1 MCLFISVIISML
13 NTVASIA
20 QEIYEELGEQSDT
33 SISAIAAWVRRNI
46 GGLANMLNK
55 TFEIKDGTYEIN
67 PNLTDIE
74 KYIFKKMYSIY
85 YFDLKI
91 KSTASLTA
99 TDYVSIKD
107 DFGSVQKINSNEVL
121 RNFYSIRKQEY
132 EELKNLIDT
141 YNLNEVNPL
150 QVVGDDTIE
159 GVYDPESYLRNR
171 NKYGN

>member
-1 MCLFISVIISML
+1 MI
-13 NTVASIA
+13 NTVASIS

-46 GGLANMLNK
+46 GGLSSLLNK
-55 TFEIKDGTYEIN
+55 SFEIKNDTYEIN

-99 TDYVSIKD
+99 TDYVSVKD
-107 DFGSVQKINSNEVL
+107 DFGSIQKINSNEVL
-121 RNFYSIRKQEY
+121 RNFYNIRKQEY
-132 EELKNLIDT
+132 EELKSFIDT
-141 YNLNEVNPL
+141 YNLNEVSPL
-150 QVVGDDTIE
+150 QIVGDDIFPGSYNPENTDRTI
-159 GVYDPESYLRNR
+159 
-171 NKYGN
+171 YGN

>member
-1 MCLFISVIISML
+1 MI

-46 GGLANMLNK
+46 GGLSNLLNK
-55 TFEIKDGTYEIN
+55 SFEIKDANYEIS
-67 PNLTDIE
+67 PNLTDVE

-85 YFDLKI
+85 YFDLRI
-91 KSTASLTA
+91 KSTASLTS

-107 DFGSVQKINSNEVL
+107 DFGSIQKINSNEVL

-132 EELKNLIDT
+132 DELINLVSQ
-141 YNLNEVNPL
+141 YRGNSSEPL
-150 QVVGDDTIE
+150 QVAGDDTVE
-159 GVYDPESYLRNR
+159 GYYNSNNINSSRSL
-171 NKYGN
+171 YGN